1 MLDMLDMLDWFGCYL
16 IEFGCDWVL
25 STKGEPC
32 HVVARWVAETTNPW
46 HNRRFKQLL
55 ACA

>member
-25 STKGEPC
+25 STKGGALSCRGTVGGGNNEP
-32 HVVARWVAETTNPW
+32 VA
-46 HNRRFKQLL
+46 
-55 ACA
+55 